1 MLLDVA
7 TKFTRDKSPIE
18 NVRKRIADEQNFPA
32 DLWREISEL
41 GWPAIAIDEKFGG
54 SSLSLA
60 EAVAISEPMGRTLFA
75 SPLASTWVA
84 AEMIAKAASPAQ
96 QEKYLTRIAQ
106 GQQIALAFSEPDAN
120 WALDQAQCT
129 AQTSQIGGGQI
140 TLSGTKTFITD
151 ALTADMMV
159 ASVQSGEQPGLVILD
174 KEALGQITFEQ
185 ETIIDETR
193 HSCRAKLDGIQLP
206 AENLLSVER
215 TPDALRHGHLV
226 ACLLLAAEM
235 CGGIAA
241 TLDIVV
247 DYLNTRKQFGHYIG
261 SYQSLKHPAV
271 DILIGL
277 EAARSHL
284 YYAAG
289 LSAEGRE
296 REIAIRMAKA
306 QACDAF
312 TFAADRAIQF
322 HGGFG
327 FTYDCDAQ
335 LFLRR
340 ALWCAYQHGDA
351 AYHRQK
357 LAALMF

>member
-7 TKFTRDKSPIE
+7 TKFTRDKSPVE
-18 NVRKRIADEQNFPA
+18 NVRKRIADKQNFPA
-32 DLWREISEL
+32 DLWREITEL

-54 SSLSLA
+54 SGLSLA

-75 SPLASTWVA
+75 SPLASTWVV
-84 AEMIAKAASPAQ
+84 AEMISKAASEAQ

-129 AQTSQIGGGQI
+129 AQTSQIDGGQI

-151 ALTADMMV
+151 ALTADIMV
-159 ASVQSGEQPGLVILD
+159 ASVQSGQQPGLVILD

-193 HSCRAKLDGIQLP
+193 HSFRAKLDGIQLP
-206 AENLLSVER
+206 AENLLSIER
-215 TPDALRHGHLV
+215 TPDALRHGHLA

-241 TLDIVV
+241 TLDSVV

-289 LSAEGRE
+289 LSAQDPG

-357 LAALMF
+357 LAALML